1 MLIWSIVATSTAA
14 TAHAIACSRIRG
26 ASFSRVS
33 RSSSLES
40 LSPRMRY
47 FGSRIT
53 AAATTGPNSEP
64 RPTSSTP
71 ATMQAPA
78 SHARFSKR
86 RVQRRLFSRRSLA
99 AGERGGFFRF
109 FLDALFSTEGTGEVL
124 LASSPSALWKGKGG
138 GRVAA
143 SFQLRRELKIVR
155 AGGCRINNGNNFSFE
170 VLA

>member
-1 MLIWSIVATSTAA
+1 
-14 TAHAIACSRIRG
+14 
-26 ASFSRVS
+26 
-33 RSSSLES
+33 
-40 LSPRMRY
+40 
-47 FGSRIT
+47 
-53 AAATTGPNSEP
+53 
-64 RPTSSTP
+64 
-71 ATMQAPA
+71 MQAPA

-170 VLA
+170 VLACNSSPSCWMPGSISTNTTRNSTWLRARDRRGRSTIFSPWRTRRRAIAS